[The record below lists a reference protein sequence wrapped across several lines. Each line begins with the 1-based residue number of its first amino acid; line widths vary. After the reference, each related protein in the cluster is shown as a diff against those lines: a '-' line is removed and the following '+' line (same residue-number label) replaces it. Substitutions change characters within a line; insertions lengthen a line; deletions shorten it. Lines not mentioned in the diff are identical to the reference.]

1 MIVNKSYTFWNRAP
15 HGRGLR
21 YLMSA
26 ESRSPAAMT
35 APTIAHLKTNF
46 SLFIPFTMDSLPGVP
61 PLRPVGNTASFAGF
75 ASRPVH
81 SIVVPS
87 SFSLSLAPHRYN
99 HSIAS
104 CQKNASGI
112 RARAYNVIYI
122 KRRFSCVIFTKTAC
136 AIGYFIV

>member
-1 MIVNKSYTFWNRAP
+1 
-15 HGRGLR
+15 
-21 YLMSA
+21 
-26 ESRSPAAMT
+26 
-35 APTIAHLKTNF
+35 
-46 SLFIPFTMDSLPGVP
+46 MDSLPGVP

-81 SIVVPS
+81 SVFILS
-87 SFSLSLAPHRYN
+87 SFSLSLAPHRHK

-122 KRRFSCVIFTKTAC
+122 KRHFSCVVFTKTAC
-136 AIGYFIV
+136 AIGYFVV